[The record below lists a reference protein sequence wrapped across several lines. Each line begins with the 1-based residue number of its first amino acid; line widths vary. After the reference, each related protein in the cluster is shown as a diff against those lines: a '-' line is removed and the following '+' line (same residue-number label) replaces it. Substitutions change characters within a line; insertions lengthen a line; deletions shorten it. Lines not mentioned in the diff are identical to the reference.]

1 MTDNR
6 LPVTVLSGFLGA
18 GKTANNIVT
27 VATGAPVLLRGSLW
41 PSKTETGLLHR
52 SLPIEE
58 TGETRLVLVL
68 DPIFDL
74 EELE

>member
-18 GKTANNIVT
+18 
-27 VATGAPVLLRGSLW
+27 PVLLRGSLW
-41 PSKTETGLLHR
+41 PPKTETGLLHR